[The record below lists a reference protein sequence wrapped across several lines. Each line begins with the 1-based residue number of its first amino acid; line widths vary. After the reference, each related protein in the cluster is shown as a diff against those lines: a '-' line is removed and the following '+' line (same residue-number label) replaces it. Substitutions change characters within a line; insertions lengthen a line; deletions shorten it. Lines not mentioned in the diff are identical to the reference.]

1 MLKKIS
7 LRLLVITLC
16 LPLFM
21 LVSCKRDNG
30 GKGTD
35 NILQEALSGEIST
48 LDPASSYDTISA
60 SIVYQVYEPLYE
72 YHYLKRP
79 YTLQPLL
86 AEDMPKVDD
95 DGKRYTIKVR
105 KNIAY
110 HPDPAFGNQT
120 RFVKAQDFITQI
132 KRLAFLPTKSN
143 GWWLFD
149 GKIKGIN
156 EWRQKVGS
164 DFEKFKTTDIP
175 GLKAPDD
182 QTLVIELSA
191 PYPQMLYSLAMSF
204 TAPMPLEAVER
215 YENIFSDKMVGT
227 GPFKLASYTPLSEVK
242 LEKFE
247 NYHDAY
253 YPDQGDRLAN
263 SLGLLADAGKKIPF
277 LDGIHFKIIRESQT
291 RWLNFRS
298 KKLDL
303 LIIPKDNFSTAIDP
317 TGNLSDELK
326 KDNIKLQIF
335 PTLTYWWN
343 SFNMKD
349 PIVGGDNI
357 NLRKAVAHAIDI
369 DKFIQL
375 LTNNTG
381 QKANSIY
388 PPGIAGYDPSKSL
401 PYEYNLTKAREYL
414 KLAGYPGGKGLP
426 ELTYDVRG
434 TSATNRQ
441 QGEFI
446 KGELERIGIKIR
458 VITNTFPA
466 FLKKSRQGQLQM
478 WLDGWALDYPDAE
491 NILQLLVTKNHAPGP
506 NPTFYSNKKFDE
518 YFDRLKLLNDGPEK
532 KELMVKMEDLVNQ
545 DLPWVMHYYARSYIV
560 FHNRL
565 KNYRHSDLIYN
576 NIKYLRKSDE

>member
-1 MLKKIS
+1 MLSFLRKPLSLILLLSLLAMTSACKKD
-7 LRLLVITLC
+7 
-16 LPLFM
+16 
-21 LVSCKRDNG
+21 DNFSESE
-30 GKGTD
+30 
-35 NILQEALSGEIST
+35 NILLEALSGEIST

-86 AEDMPKVDD
+86 AEDMPKVEDN
-95 DGKRYTIKVR
+95 GKKYTIKI
-105 KNIAY
+105 KKDIAY
-110 HPDPAFGNQT
+110 HPDPVFGNQT
-120 RFVKAQDFITQI
+120 RTVKAQDFITQI

-149 GKIKGIN
+149 GRIKGIN
-156 EWRQKVGS
+156 EWRQQVGS
-164 DFEKFKTTDIP
+164 DFEKFKSTDIP
-175 GLKAPDD
+175 GLSAPDD
-182 QTLVIELSA
+182 HTLVIELTE

-215 YENIFSDKMVGT
+215 YENIFADRMIGT
-227 GPFKLASYTPLSEVK
+227 GPFKLTSYTPLSEVK

-247 NYHDAY
+247 GYHEAL

-263 SLGLLADAGKKIPF
+263 SLGLLADAGKKLPF
-277 LDGIHFKIIRESQT
+277 LDGVHFKIIRESQT

-303 LIIPKDNFSTAIDP
+303 LVIPKDNFSTAIDP
-317 TGNLSDELK
+317 SGNLSDELK

-343 SFNMKD
+343 SFNMQD
-349 PIVGGDNI
+349 PVVGGDNI

-388 PPGIAGYDPSKSL
+388 PPGISGYDPSKSL
-401 PYEYNLTKAREYL
+401 PYEYNIEKAREYL
-414 KLAGYPGGKGLP
+414 KLAGYPEGKGLP
-426 ELTYDVRG
+426 EITYDVRG

-446 KGELERIGIKIR
+446 KGELAKVGINIK

-506 NPTFYSNKKFDE
+506 NATYYSNKKFDE
-518 YFDRLKLLNDGPEK
+518 YFDQLKLMNDGPEK
-532 KELMVKMEDLVNQ
+532 KELMVKMENLVNE

-576 NIKYLRKSDE
+576 NMKYLRKSGE

>member
-1 MLKKIS
+1 MIKKFVFTTLALS
-7 LRLLVITLC
+7 LLILS
-16 LPLFM
+16 
-21 LVSCKRDNG
+21 SCKRDGDATAQQN
-30 GKGTD
+30 
-35 NILQEALSGEIST
+35 NLLFPLSGEIST

-60 SIVYQVYEPLYE
+60 SVVYQVYEPLYE

-86 AEDMPKVDD
+86 AEEMPKVES
-95 DGKRYTIKVR
+95 DGLKYTIKIK

-120 RFVKAQDFITQI
+120 RYVKAEDFITQI

-149 GKIKGIN
+149 GRIVGIN
-156 EWRQKVGS
+156 DWRQKVGS
-164 DFEKFKTTDIP
+164 DFEKFKTHDIQ
-175 GLKAPDD
+175 GLKATDD
-182 QTLVIELSA
+182 HTLVIELTS

-204 TAPMPLEAVER
+204 TAPMPLEVVEA
-215 YENIFSDKMVGT
+215 YENIFADRMIGT
-227 GPFKLASYTPLSEVK
+227 GPFKLASYVPMSEVK
-242 LEKFE
+242 LEKFDG
-247 NYHDAY
+247 YHEAH
-253 YPDQGDRLAN
+253 YPDQGDRMAN
-263 SLGLLADAGKKIPF
+263 SMGLLDDAGKKLPF
-277 LDGIHFKIIRESQT
+277 LDGIHFKIIKESQT

-303 LIIPKDNFSTAIDP
+303 LVIPKDNFSTAIDP
-317 TGNLSDELK
+317 TGSLSDELK

-335 PTLTYWWN
+335 PTLTYWWS
-343 SFNMKD
+343 SFNMKNTV
-349 PIVGGDNI
+349 VGGDNI
-357 NLRKAVAHAIDI
+357 NLRKAIAHAIDI

-388 PPGIAGYDPSKSL
+388 PPGIGGYDPSKQL
-401 PYEYNLTKAREYL
+401 PYTYNLDKAREYL
-414 KLAGYPGGKGLP
+414 KLAGYPNGKGLP

-434 TSATNRQ
+434 TDTTSRQ

-446 KGELERIGIKIR
+446 KAELEKIGIKVR

-478 WLDGWALDYPDAE
+478 WLDGWALDYPDSE
-491 NILQLLVTKNHAPGP
+491 NILQLLITKNHAPGP
-506 NPTFYSNKKFDE
+506 NPTFYSNKKFDD
-518 YFDRLKLLNDGPEK
+518 YFDSLKLMNDGPEK
-532 KELMVKMEDLVNQ
+532 KELMIKMENLVNE
-545 DLPWVMHYYARSYIV
+545 DLPWIMHYYSRSYIV

-576 NIKYLRKSDE
+576 NIKYLRKSGE